1 MQRLQEGEKM
11 IKTYTEDEYSKAYAE
26 LIQILQYI
34 SQDDFNKIPRDLVEF
49 FEENKDVNYQYNYDF
64 KIPFKKQ
71 PILKLTKILIA
82 NLYVKYWTTDYEKE
96 LIEKQENEYFIALE
110 REKREKYNPE
120 DIFKK
125 KEDDIEK
132 EETALVVTEKKNI
145 IMKIIEKIKEKL
157 QYLKL

>member
-1 MQRLQEGEKM
+1 M